1 MLGAYQHFMAWRET
15 WRRIPHA
22 LGGKPPVRSWRT
34 TRRQGQTVVEYVVS
48 TVIFM
53 LVVAILS
60 VFLYTLREQ
69 NTRVLD
75 LMASEYP

>member
-1 MLGAYQHFMAWRET
+1 VNFSCSPSSRA
-15 WRRIPHA
+15 
-22 LGGKPPVRSWRT
+22 GKR
-34 TRRQGQTVVEYVVS
+34 GQTVIEYVVS

-75 LMASEYP
+75 LVGWNYP